1 VSPAETDEP
10 IEIPFGR
17 QTREDLGRSLISTIA
32 LLNGGSLQSSDGE
45 CEMEIS
51 CRLRDGNSTLPV
63 KLPFRGP
70 RGPRGTPGP
79 RGERGKDGMP
89 GPPGKPGR
97 KSRTQSL
104 LGSILLLFTLP
115 AQYAVH
121 RIYVTLRCPS
131 VGLSHSSAATACGG
145 FAAVGPAGRRYRS
158 IDARRRRSISK
169 LRVVLRLQLT

>member
-1 VSPAETDEP
+1 MNRSRYRLE
-10 IEIPFGR
+10 GR
-17 QTREDLGRSLISTIA
+17 LVKTWGRSLISTIA

-104 LGSILLLFTLP
+104 LGSISLLFTLP

-131 VGLSHSSAATACGG
+131 VGLSHSSAA
-145 FAAVGPAGRRYRS
+145 AAWA
-158 IDARRRRSISK
+158 DLLLLARRGGDID
-169 LRVVLRLQLT
+169 RLMHGGAAASTNAGSAAFTADLGS